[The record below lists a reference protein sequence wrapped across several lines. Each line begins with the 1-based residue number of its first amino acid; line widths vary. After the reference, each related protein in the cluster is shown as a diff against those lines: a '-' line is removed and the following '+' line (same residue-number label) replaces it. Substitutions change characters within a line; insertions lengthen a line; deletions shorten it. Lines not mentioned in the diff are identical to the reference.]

1 MAEPEH
7 PVDFVSFV
15 FDAQT
20 DYEAS
25 KPLFIDAQVPERS
38 LNASQARSLVRSLV
52 SGFQAEGL
60 SKGDRVLVSATN
72 SYLYAPLLYGII
84 GFGGIACGV
93 NPSYKFEELNHLTQL
108 FGPKVI
114 VATPGSLDTVQ
125 EVARKN
131 QIPQNRIFLLDDL
144 ATPLDIICGRLN
156 NGYTPRNEETSKF
169 TSLLRHGESDW
180 LTLDSEAAVKTTPA
194 LFYPT
199 SGTSGL
205 PKLAMLSHHNLVMQ
219 HRSIFQPPPY
229 DAVRVLSLPC
239 FHMFG
244 AAWLMANPLRYGEP
258 AYIMPRFQL
267 ETFVKNLARFG
278 ATEAYLTPPIVHM
291 LNKSSLPVRELF
303 QTVRW
308 VSVGGAPIDAAALRQ
323 FQKAFLQPGATLS
336 QCWGMTEIGTACFFA
351 YGDDDVDLASV
362 GRLLPGYEI
371 KLVDP
376 QTDRKVV
383 AEDQVPAEAFVRSEN
398 IMMGY
403 KGTPSPQEEGSAW
416 FPTGDLVE
424 VRNGKVYIVGRTK
437 ELIKTKGWQVA
448 PAEVESVI
456 MQHPGVRDCAVVG
469 VPSSDGTTEV
479 PRAYVAAPIAAVTSD
494 DLYNIVASSLAS
506 YKRLEGGVVFVD
518 AIPRTASGKTQRF
531 KLITAPVVGD
541 GDNGKPTETQFSLAQ
556 AQETGRKFMS
566 AVKQVFGA

>member
-108 FGPKVI
+108 FDPK
-114 VATPGSLDTVQ
+114 TQYKKSSGKTKS
-125 EVARKN
+125 
-131 QIPQNRIFLLDDL
+131 PQSRIFLLDDL

-156 NGYTPRNEETSKF
+156 NEYKPRNEETSKF
-169 TSLLRHGESDW
+169 SSLLRHGESDW

-205 PKLAMLSHHNLVMQ
+205 PKLAMLSHHNLIMQ

-303 QTVRW
+303 RTVRW

-351 YGDDDVDLASV
+351 YGDDDVDLGS
-362 GRLLPGYEI
+362 I

-376 QTDRKVV
+376 QTDCEVA

-403 KGTPSPQEEGSAW
+403 KGTPSPQEEGSTW

-479 PRAYVAAPIAAVTSD
+479 PRAYVVSKEPQGSVTGLLPASKASSITAVTSD
-494 DLYNIVASSLAS
+494 DVYNIVASSLAS

-531 KLITAPVVGD
+531 KLIMAPVVGD